1 MARFLLRDGNK
12 IYTNIDPLMLDA
24 YSYED
29 KHGNVVNAL
38 LSARA
43 ERQLLNAIPMP
54 SLPIEARM
62 QMAMNR
68 ISP

>member
-12 IYTNIDPLMLDA
+12 IFASIDSRTLDA
-24 YSYED
+24 YSYKD
-29 KHGNVVNAL
+29 KQGNVVNAV

-54 SLPIEARM
+54 SLPIAARM
-62 QMAMNR
+62 QRAMSR
-68 ISP
+68 ISA

>member
-12 IYTNIDPLMLDA
+12 ISASIDPRTLDA
-24 YSYED
+24 YSYKD
-29 KHGNVVNAL
+29 KQGNVVNAL

-43 ERQLLNAIPMP
+43 ERQLLRTIPMP
-54 SLPIEARM
+54 SLPIAARM
-62 QMAMNR
+62 QRAMSR

>member
-12 IYTNIDPLMLDA
+12 MSASIDPRTLGA
-24 YSYED
+24 YSYKD
-29 KHGNVVNAL
+29 KQGNAVNTL

-54 SLPIEARM
+54 SLPMQARM
-62 QMAMNR
+62 KIAMNR
-68 ISP
+68 ISA

>member
-12 IYTNIDPLMLDA
+12 ISASIDPRPLDA
-24 YSYED
+24 YSYKD
-29 KHGNVVNAL
+29 KQGNVVNAL

-54 SLPIEARM
+54 SLPIAARM
-62 QMAMNR
+62 QRAMSR
-68 ISP
+68 ISA

>member
-12 IYTNIDPLMLDA
+12 ISASIDPHTLDA
-24 YSYED
+24 YTYKD
-29 KHGNVVNAL
+29 KQGTVVNAL

-54 SLPIEARM
+54 SLPIAARM
-62 QMAMNR
+62 QRAMSR
-68 ISP
+68 ISA

>member
-12 IYTNIDPLMLDA
+12 ISASIDPRTLDA
-24 YSYED
+24 YSYKD
-29 KHGNVVNAL
+29 KQGNVVNAL

-54 SLPIEARM
+54 SLPIAARM
-62 QMAMNR
+62 KMAMNR
-68 ISP
+68 ISA

>member
-12 IYTNIDPLMLDA
+12 ISASIDSRTLDA
-24 YSYED
+24 YSYKD
-29 KHGNVVNAL
+29 KQGNVVNAL
-38 LSARA
+38 LSVRA

-54 SLPIEARM
+54 SLPIAARM
-62 QMAMNR
+62 QRAMSR

>member
-12 IYTNIDPLMLDA
+12 ISASIDPHTLDA
-24 YSYED
+24 YSYKD
-29 KHGNVVNAL
+29 KQGNVVNAL

-54 SLPIEARM
+54 SLPIAARM
-62 QMAMNR
+62 QRAMSR